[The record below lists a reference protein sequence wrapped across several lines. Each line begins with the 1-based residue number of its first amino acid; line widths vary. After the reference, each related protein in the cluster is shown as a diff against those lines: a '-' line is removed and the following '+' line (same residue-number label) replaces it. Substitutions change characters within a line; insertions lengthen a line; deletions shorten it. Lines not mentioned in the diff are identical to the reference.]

1 MNAVEYCLLAGLK
14 VSGPAHPAI
23 VCAEESLTY
32 GALAAR
38 VAKYAAAL
46 REGGVR
52 PGDRVAMQM
61 IDTPDIVAL
70 HLAAMAV
77 GAIAT
82 ALSTRASAEEL
93 GQILAIVRPSTVVV
107 DAEFADV
114 AANAIAVAAPNAK
127 LMLRQRELRAWQARP
142 ESELTVTPR
151 QPTDP
156 AFWVM
161 TSGTTGAPKAVEH
174 RHDNVRICSQYYTQ
188 ILAATPADRLFAT
201 SRFHFAYA
209 IGNMFAALRLGATNI
224 LLEHWATASSVAA
237 TVERFAPTILLS
249 VPAFYHKLLE
259 AGLPAKPA
267 FRALRHCV
275 SAGER
280 LPPKIWTDW
289 EAISGLPI
297 LDGLGCSELVYMVI
311 GNSPMVRRPGSSGV
325 AMPGVELR
333 IVDENDAVI
342 SAPGQTG
349 RLEVRMPSVCA
360 GYHAADTRPGAP
372 PQRPAERFK
381 AGGWVAT
388 GDEYLKDADGFF
400 HHRGR
405 SGDMLRVSGIWTS
418 PSEIEDALAGM
429 AAIAE
434 TAAVLGEN
442 AIGLAEIVLFIVLA
456 PGANGD
462 AAIAAARERLSQV
475 LPPYKLPRRFDIV
488 ADLPRTATGKVQRH
502 KLRDR
507 LRNDRHL

>member
-1 MNAVEYCLLAGLK
+1 MNAVAHCLLHGLS
-14 VSGPAHPAI
+14 VSGPAHPA
-23 VCAEESLTY
+23 VVSAAESLSY

-52 PGDRVAMQM
+52 PGDRVAMLM
-61 IDTPDIVAL
+61 VDTPDIVAL
-70 HLAAMAV
+70 HQAAMAM
-77 GAIAT
+77 GAIAA

-93 GQILAIVRPSTVVV
+93 AQILAIVRPHTMVV
-107 DAEFADV
+107 DDEFAD
-114 AANAIAVAAPNAK
+114 AAVIAIAAAAPSSK
-127 LMLRQRELRAWQARP
+127 LLSRRRELRAWQARP
-142 ESELTVTPR
+142 ETELVVTPR
-151 QPTDP
+151 QPSDP

-174 RHDNVRICSQYYTQ
+174 RHENVLICSQYYEQ
-188 ILAATPADRLFAT
+188 VLDASPADRLFAT

-224 LLEHWATASSVAA
+224 LYEQWATIAGIAT
-237 TVERFAPTILLS
+237 TVEKFSPTVLLS
-249 VPAFYHKLLE
+249 VPALYHKLLD
-259 AGLPAKPA
+259 AGLPATPA
-267 FRALRHCV
+267 FRALRHYV

-289 EAISGLPI
+289 EAVSGLPI

-311 GNSPMVRRPGSSGV
+311 GNTPNTRRPGSSGV
-325 AMPGVELR
+325 VMPSVELR
-333 IVDENDAVI
+333 IVDENDAII

-349 RLEVRMPSVCA
+349 RLEVRMSSVCA
-360 GYHAADTRPGAP
+360 GYRGADSQHDEP

-381 AGGWVAT
+381 PGGWFAT
-388 GDEYLKDADGFF
+388 GDEYVKDAEGFF

-405 SGDMLRVSGIWTS
+405 SGDMLRVSGLWVS
-418 PSEIEDALAGM
+418 PSEIEDTLAGV
-429 AAIAE
+429 AGIAE

-442 AIGLAEIVLFIVLA
+442 AIGLAQIVLFIVLV
-456 PGANGD
+456 PGADGK
-462 AAIAAARERLSQV
+462 AAVAAARERLSQV
-475 LPPYKLPRRFDIV
+475 LPHYKLPRRFEVV

-502 KLRDR
+502 R
-507 LRNDRHL
+507 LRERLRSDRG